1 MTPDPDPPARG
12 STPSVRRA
20 TVPMTKEPE
29 EPRESTEP
37 GPPEHDVPLPP
48 DLVAGEHD
56 RRDRTHR
63 PWSARRVSA
72 ALVASV
78 ILVAAVVALVDV
90 VAVRAGRPAAAWR
103 RHLADELAT
112 RPLDDVWVLTGAAV
126 AAVLGIWLIVLALTP
141 AYATGCPCAPPRPG
155 CGLPWTATAPPTCC
169 ATPPCGS
176 RESVG
181 LASGCAATAS
191 RPARTSDSATPSG

>member
-1 MTPDPDPPARG
+1 MTPDPDPPARS
-12 STPSVRRA
+12 STPSARHA
-20 TVPMTKEPE
+20 SVPMTKELEQPG
-29 EPRESTEP
+29 EPTEP
-37 GPPEHDVPLPP
+37 GPPEHDAPLPP
-48 DLVAGEHD
+48 DLAAGEHD
-56 RRDRTHR
+56 RGHRTHR
-63 PWSARRVSA
+63 PWSARRIPA

-78 ILVAAVVALVDV
+78 ILVAAVAALFDV

-126 AAVLGIWLIVLALTP
+126 AAALGIWLIVVALTP

-155 CGLPWTATAPPTCC
+155 CGPPWTATAPPTCC

-176 RESVG
+176 RESAR
-181 LASGCAATAS
+181 LASECAAIAS
-191 RPARTSDSATPSG
+191 RPARTSASATPSR

>member
-1 MTPDPDPPARG
+1 MTPDPDPPAPS
-12 STPSVRRA
+12 STPSARRG
-20 TVPMTKEPE
+20 TVPMTKELEEPE
-29 EPRESTEP
+29 EPREL
-37 GPPEHDVPLPP
+37 GPPEHDAPLPP
-48 DLVAGEHD
+48 DLATGEHD
-56 RRDRTHR
+56 RRHRTHR
-63 PWSARRVSA
+63 PWSARRVPA

-78 ILVAAVVALVDV
+78 ILVAAIAALVDV

-126 AAVLGIWLIVLALTP
+126 AAALGIWLIVLSLTP
-141 AYATGCPCAPPRPG
+141 GLRHWLPLRSPRPG
-155 CGLPWTATAPPTCC
+155 CGPPWTETAPPTCC

-176 RESVG
+176 RESAQ

-191 RPARTSDSATPSG
+191 RPARTSASATPSR